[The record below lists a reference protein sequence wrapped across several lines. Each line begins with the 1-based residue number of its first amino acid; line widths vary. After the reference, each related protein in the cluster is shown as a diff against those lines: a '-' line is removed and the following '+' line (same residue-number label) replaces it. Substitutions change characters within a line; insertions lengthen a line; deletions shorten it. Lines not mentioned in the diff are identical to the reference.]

1 MKVSII
7 DINFSVDRPRLL
19 WLIGL
24 NKCLQK
30 SAIATKYEL
39 QMSMIIFGSQ
49 MRQQPRTSNFHMNI
63 LSYRCLP
70 ESQCNTFDFLQ
81 VFKQPQNC
89 SDFSNYEHSFCNL
102 LQYDYYVHQGFH
114 QVWYQSIVKATV
126 SGVLED
132 LTF

>member
-1 MKVSII
+1 MDIRKVSRI

-49 MRQQPRTSNFHMNI
+49 MRQ
-63 LSYRCLP
+63 
-70 ESQCNTFDFLQ
+70 
-81 VFKQPQNC
+81 
-89 SDFSNYEHSFCNL
+89 
-102 LQYDYYVHQGFH
+102 
-114 QVWYQSIVKATV
+114 
-126 SGVLED
+126 
-132 LTF
+132 

>member
-1 MKVSII
+1 MDIRKVSRI

-49 MRQQPRTSNFHMNI
+49 MRQLQRTSSFHTI
-63 LSYRCLP
+63 VLSYSSLP
-70 ESQCNTFDFLQ
+70 ESQCN
-81 VFKQPQNC
+81 
-89 SDFSNYEHSFCNL
+89 
-102 LQYDYYVHQGFH
+102 
-114 QVWYQSIVKATV
+114 I
-126 SGVLED
+126 
-132 LTF
+132 